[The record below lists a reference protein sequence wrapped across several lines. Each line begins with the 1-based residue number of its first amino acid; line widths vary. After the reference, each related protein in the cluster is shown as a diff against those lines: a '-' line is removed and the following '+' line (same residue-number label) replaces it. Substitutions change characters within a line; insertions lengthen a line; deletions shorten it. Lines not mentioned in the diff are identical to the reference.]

1 MLSNRLVRLIE
12 THANALALNLAEKV
26 QASEELRD
34 YRNIVSYELNARVY
48 EIYHQLGNWLLE
60 RKEQDIEHRY
70 TAIGSRRAAQG
81 VPLSQLIRAIVLTKQ
96 NLWEFL
102 KRESTV
108 DNPIELFGQHE
119 LLELLDQFFDS
130 AIYYAAVGYEQS
142 PMSTS
147 SIKLSQLGRHIDG
160 ERTCPGKRNTRG
172 NSRPRMKRC
181 AAFDPAREF
190 TFSRVVP
197 NRRRWWKPSCAA
209 RPSCTMWKSYT

>member
-1 MLSNRLVRLIE
+1 MMLSNRLVRLIE

-34 YRNIVSYELNARVY
+34 YRKVLTYELNARVY

-102 KRESTV
+102 KREAVV
-108 DNPIELFGQHE
+108 DNPIELFGQQE
-119 LLELLDQFFDS
+119 LLELMDQFFDS
-130 AIYYAAVGYEQS
+130 AIYYAARGYEQM
-142 PMSTS
+142 P
-147 SIKLSQLGRHIDG
+147 KEHAQY
-160 ERTCPGKRNTRG
+160 EAVAAGK
-172 NSRPRMKRC
+172 
-181 AAFDPAREF
+181 AH
-190 TFSRVVP
+190 
-197 NRRRWWKPSCAA
+197 
-209 RPSCTMWKSYT
+209 

>member
-12 THANALALNLAEKV
+12 THANALALNLSEKV
-26 QASEELRD
+26 QASGQLGE
-34 YRNIVSYELNARVY
+34 YKKVPIYELNARVY

-102 KRESTV
+102 KRESVV
-108 DNPIELFGQHE
+108 DNPIELFGEQE

-130 AIYYAAVGYEQS
+130 AIYYAAQGYEQA
-142 PMSTS
+142 P
-147 SIKLSQLGRHIDG
+147 KGHAQHEAVLAGK
-160 ERTCPGKRNTRG
+160 ER
-172 NSRPRMKRC
+172 
-181 AAFDPAREF
+181 
-190 TFSRVVP
+190 
-197 NRRRWWKPSCAA
+197 
-209 RPSCTMWKSYT
+209 

>member
-1 MLSNRLVRLIE
+1 MMLSNRLVRLIE

-34 YRNIVSYELNARVY
+34 YRKVPTYELNARVY

-102 KRESTV
+102 KREAVV
-108 DNPIELFGQHE
+108 DNPIELFGQQE
-119 LLELLDQFFDS
+119 LLELMDQFFDS
-130 AIYYAAVGYEQS
+130 AIYYAARGYEQM
-142 PMSTS
+142 P
-147 SIKLSQLGRHIDG
+147 KEHAQY
-160 ERTCPGKRNTRG
+160 EAVAAGK
-172 NSRPRMKRC
+172 
-181 AAFDPAREF
+181 AH
-190 TFSRVVP
+190 
-197 NRRRWWKPSCAA
+197 
-209 RPSCTMWKSYT
+209 

>member
-1 MLSNRLVRLIE
+1 MMLSSRLVRLIE

-34 YRNIVSYELNARVY
+34 YRKVLTYELNARVY

-102 KRESTV
+102 KREAVV
-108 DNPIELFGQHE
+108 DNPIELFGQQE
-119 LLELLDQFFDS
+119 LLELMDQFFDS
-130 AIYYAAVGYEQS
+130 AIYYAARGYEQM
-142 PMSTS
+142 P
-147 SIKLSQLGRHIDG
+147 KEHAQY
-160 ERTCPGKRNTRG
+160 EAVAAGK
-172 NSRPRMKRC
+172 
-181 AAFDPAREF
+181 AH
-190 TFSRVVP
+190 
-197 NRRRWWKPSCAA
+197 
-209 RPSCTMWKSYT
+209 

>member
-26 QASEELRD
+26 QASGQLDD
-34 YRNIVSYELNARVY
+34 YHKVPTYELNARVY

-102 KRESTV
+102 KRESMV
-108 DNPIELFGQHE
+108 DSPIEIFGAHE
-119 LLELLDQFFDS
+119 LWQLLDQFFDS
-130 AIYYAAVGYEQS
+130 AIYYAALGYEQK
-142 PMSTS
+142 P
-147 SIKLSQLGRHIDG
+147 KEHSQH
-160 ERTCPGKRNTRG
+160 EAVATGK
-172 NSRPRMKRC
+172 
-181 AAFDPAREF
+181 AH
-190 TFSRVVP
+190 
-197 NRRRWWKPSCAA
+197 
-209 RPSCTMWKSYT
+209 

>member
-34 YRNIVSYELNARVY
+34 YRKVLSYELNARVY
-48 EIYHQLGNWLLE
+48 EIYHHLGNWLLE

-70 TAIGSRRAAQG
+70 TAIGSRRAAQR

-102 KRESTV
+102 KRESAV

-130 AIYYAAVGYEQS
+130 AIYYAAIGYEQS
-142 PMSTS
+142 P
-147 SIKLSQLGRHIDG
+147 KVHIQH
-160 ERTCPGKRNTRG
+160 ESVAT
-172 NSRPRMKRC
+172 
-181 AAFDPAREF
+181 A
-190 TFSRVVP
+190 
-197 NRRRWWKPSCAA
+197 KPH
-209 RPSCTMWKSYT
+209 